1 MLPSLRIGACPR
13 RSRNFAAVGR
23 TQDRTWRIH
32 PDPETGIVDAD
43 QVYGA
48 FQEAASIV
56 LRLGGGIVVVPER
69 FQLASGEWVNQ
80 ALNFR
85 WTSFVPPVEPA
96 ATNGAASA
104 HATSDEA
111 EESEALPGI
120 DEETLASLEGEEPFD
135 EGDMRAADEA
145 VAAEALEAEPVVL
158 E

>member
-1 MLPSLRIGACPR
+1 M
-13 RSRNFAAVGR
+13 GR

-85 WTSFVPPVEPA
+85 WTSFVPPVEPQDLGSLQREQ
-96 ATNGAASA
+96 NGHREERAA
-104 HATSDEA
+104 HAE
-111 EESEALPGI
+111 EALPGI